1 MRRNEFDCGIT
12 EGMNETDIDP
22 KTGLPDPYMTAMRG
36 LHEEMAINL
45 DSEVFL
51 RVICDVW

>member
-51 RVICDVW
+51 RVMCDVW